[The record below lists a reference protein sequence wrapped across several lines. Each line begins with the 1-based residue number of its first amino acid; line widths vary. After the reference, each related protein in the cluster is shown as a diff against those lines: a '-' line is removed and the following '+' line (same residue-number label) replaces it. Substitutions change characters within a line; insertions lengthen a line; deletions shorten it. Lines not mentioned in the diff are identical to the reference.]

1 MAEFALEA
9 EGSQLMTHLWNDPA
23 TFMEDMLAGFTNLYP
38 QYVTLARGGVV
49 RSVEPRDGKV
59 VVVVGGGSGHYPAFC
74 GVVGEGFADGA
85 VVGNIFTSPSAD
97 DAYSVAK
104 AASAGGGVLF
114 ITGNYAGDVLNF
126 DQATARLRAEG
137 EDVRAFYVTDDL
149 ASAPR
154 ETMSKRRGIAGDFT
168 VFKVTGAAAD
178 AGYSLDDV
186 ERLAIHSNA
195 NTRTLGVA
203 FAGCTLPG
211 AHQPL
216 FTVAEGKMG
225 LGLGIHGEPGISD
238 EDLPTAEGLAR
249 MLVDGI
255 MAELPEGHGPRIAV
269 ILNGLG
275 ATKYEELFV
284 VWKSVC
290 RLLAEHGYETI
301 EPEVG
306 ELVTSLD
313 MAGCSLTIMTLD
325 EELERFW
332 RAAAD
337 TPAFKKGVI
346 GRDPGASVKQREIR
360 VGAASPDQTGPLE
373 SSEAARR
380 AAVRALAALR
390 AMAATLVAAEDEL
403 GRIDAVAGDG
413 DHGRGMV
420 KGITAA
426 TEAATAVDERQGGI
440 GSLLRA
446 GGDSWAGKAGGT
458 SGVLWG
464 AAVAKVGT
472 NLGDDAETITAADV
486 AEAMSAAVATISS
499 MGGAEPGDKTMLD
512 AMIPFAQ
519 ALTAAVDAGD
529 ALADAWDRAAAVAKK
544 AAEDTAPL
552 RPRIGRARPLA
563 ERSIGTPDAGA
574 VSFAMSMEAVGK
586 ALHG

>member
-1 MAEFALEA
+1 
-9 EGSQLMTHLWNDPA
+9 MTHLWNDPA

-38 QYVTLARGGVV
+38 QYVTLVPGGVV
-49 RSVEPRDGKV
+49 RSVEPRGGKV

-97 DAYSVAK
+97 DAYGVAK

-126 DQATARLRAEG
+126 NQATARLRAEG

-154 ETMSKRRGIAGDFT
+154 ETASKRRGIAGDFT
-168 VFKVTGAAAD
+168 VFKVAGAAAD
-178 AGYSLDDV
+178 AGYDLDAV
-186 ERLAIHSNA
+186 ERLARHANA
-195 NTRTLGVA
+195 FTRTLGVA

-211 AHQPL
+211 AHEPL

-238 EDLPTAEGLAR
+238 EDLPSAAGLAKA
-249 MLVDGI
+249 LVDGVV
-255 MAELPEGHGPRIAV
+255 AELPEGHGPRVAA

-284 VWKSVC
+284 VWREVS
-290 RLLAEHGYETI
+290 RLLAEQGFEVVD
-301 EPEVG
+301 PEVG

-313 MAGCSLTIMTLD
+313 MAGCSLTLMILD
-325 EELERFW
+325 DELEGFW

-337 TPAFKKGVI
+337 TPAYRKGSV
-346 GRDPGASVKQREIR
+346 GHVPGAAAQRREIK
-360 VGAASPDQTGPLE
+360 VAPDQAAETGPLE
-373 SSEAARR
+373 SSEAARKG
-380 AAVRALAALR
+380 AARALAALER
-390 AMAATLVAAEDEL
+390 IREAMIAAEDEL

-426 TEAATAVDERQGGI
+426 ADAAKAIDERKGGI
-440 GSLLRA
+440 GSLLKA
-446 GGDSWAGKAGGT
+446 AGDSWASKAGGT

-464 AAVAKVGT
+464 AAVAKVGAH
-472 NLGDDAETITAADV
+472 LGDEAESITAASV
-486 AEAMSAAVATISS
+486 ADAMTAGVAIIRST
-499 MGGAEPGDKTMLD
+499 GGAELGDKTMLD
-512 AMIPFAQ
+512 AMVPFVQ
-519 ALTAAVDAGD
+519 TLTAAAEGGD
-529 ALADAWDRAAAVAKK
+529 TLADAWDKAVVAAKQ

-563 ERSIGTPDAGA
+563 EKSIGTPDAGA
-574 VSFAMSMEAVGK
+574 VSFAMAMAAAGR
-586 ALHG
+586 ALRDN

>member
-59 VVVVGGGSGHYPAFC
+59 VVIVGGGSGHYPAFC

-337 TPAFKKGVI
+337 TPAFKKGVTGHGVDATEFVLGGDERRLHGPECSKRQHRSPARGLTRLERTGLI
-346 GRDPGASVKQREIR
+346 RRGGAHADLSLPHGSARIAADGTLLECRR
-360 VGAASPDQTGPLE
+360 VGGRTPEALKLLVQRHDRERAACHVETGDEFADLRLDDLIAVLGQQTGNGLPHNEEFLVLGGTQPVQDHCD
-373 SSEAARR
+373 ARPVSHR
-380 AAVRALAALR
+380 ELR
-390 AMAATLVAAEDEL
+390 H
-403 GRIDAVAGDG
+403 DAV
-413 DHGRGMV
+413 H
-420 KGITAA
+420 
-426 TEAATAVDERQGGI
+426 EH
-440 GSLLRA
+440 
-446 GGDSWAGKAGGT
+446 
-458 SGVLWG
+458 
-464 AAVAKVGT
+464 
-472 NLGDDAETITAADV
+472 
-486 AEAMSAAVATISS
+486 
-499 MGGAEPGDKTMLD
+499 PG
-512 AMIPFAQ
+512 
-519 ALTAAVDAGD
+519 
-529 ALADAWDRAAAVAKK
+529 
-544 AAEDTAPL
+544 
-552 RPRIGRARPLA
+552 
-563 ERSIGTPDAGA
+563 
-574 VSFAMSMEAVGK
+574 
-586 ALHG
+586 